1 MIKKPKNFMK
11 KFHGHMLLVIVTKE
25 KLLERFT
32 KTDCKKQI
40 KKKLQ
45 LKKQCK
51 EKAISSNVNKVFR
64 AILNFFFFTK
74 RFHTCKKHKTHIY
87 EQIQKRQH
95 FYVLKKHLRR
105 KKSLIHLF
113 AFLCFLCLL

>member
-45 LKKQCK
+45 LKKQYK
-51 EKAISSNVNKVFR
+51 EKAISSNVDKVFR
-64 AILNFFFFTK
+64 AILNFFFLRKDFTRAKSTK
-74 RFHTCKKHKTHIY
+74 RTYTNKYKKGSIFTC
-87 EQIQKRQH
+87 
-95 FYVLKKHLRR
+95 LKN
-105 KKSLIHLF
+105 I
-113 AFLCFLCLL
+113 

>member
-1 MIKKPKNFMK
+1 MK

-45 LKKQCK
+45 LKKQYK

-64 AILNFFFFTK
+64 AILNFFFFYEKISHVQKAQNAHIRTNTK
-74 RFHTCKKHKTHIY
+74 KA
-87 EQIQKRQH
+87 
-95 FYVLKKHLRR
+95 
-105 KKSLIHLF
+105 
-113 AFLCFLCLL
+113 AFLRA